1 MATALSKTV
10 TAHGMMASPEVL
22 IIDDDELML
31 EAMVRGLRDLGLR
44 VTGCTRSIEAL
55 MKASESAPMTIVV
68 DLKMPR
74 VDGLDLVTALCDMKR
89 HAVIVLSAYVDVPTT
104 DRAMRLGA
112 ADVLQKPIGPEQ
124 LYGAVKEAAASV
136 GLNGAADEVTFTR
149 RERQVAALL
158 IQGMTA
164 KQIALHL
171 ELSPRTVE
179 FFKASLL
186 RKTRSPNSAALA
198 SALTR
203 IGFV

>member
-1 MATALSKTV
+1 
-10 TAHGMMASPEVL
+10 
-22 IIDDDELML
+22 
-31 EAMVRGLRDLGLR
+31 
-44 VTGCTRSIEAL
+44 

-104 DRAMRLGA
+104 VRAMRLEA